1 MWCPGLNIQV
11 DFGQIHWLSM
21 SYHTLEEMFNTKD
34 MTATRLPRS
43 SRRSHCGDGAKRN
56 AREKQK
62 GGGVGSEYV
71 MVQPSG
77 PRAEAPP
84 VKRGG
89 RLRKR
94 LWPGVSWSIDN
105 GRRAWEQ
112 SSFTAW
118 WLLCDLSS
126 SLKRHFAKPSH
137 VLNLWLCFWV
147 LWFCFLFVFLF
158 WVFFYFRFRISVS
171 IFSSPCWA
179 PK

>member
-1 MWCPGLNIQV
+1 MRCPGLNIQV

-77 PRAEAPP
+77 PRAEAPH
-84 VKRGG
+84 
-89 RLRKR
+89 RLK
-94 LWPGVSWSIDN
+94 GAE
-105 GRRAWEQ
+105 G
-112 SSFTAW
+112 
-118 WLLCDLSS
+118 
-126 SLKRHFAKPSH
+126 
-137 VLNLWLCFWV
+137 
-147 LWFCFLFVFLF
+147 
-158 WVFFYFRFRISVS
+158 
-171 IFSSPCWA
+171 
-179 PK
+179 